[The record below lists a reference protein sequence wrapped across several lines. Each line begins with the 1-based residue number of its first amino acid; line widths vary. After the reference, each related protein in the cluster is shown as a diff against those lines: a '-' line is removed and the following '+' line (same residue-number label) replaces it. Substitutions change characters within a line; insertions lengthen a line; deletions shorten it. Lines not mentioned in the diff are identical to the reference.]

1 MGKHTVVESGAIA
14 EVWRLLKHG
23 IDIPPAWNTSL
34 VDELKMLSAGHMPVL
49 MYKRAKFNADLR
61 WQEELREFVSDKIC
75 PHLAKAGVPI
85 SKSHV
90 ADVLD
95 EIVATESLRESA
107 REAALPL
114 TSRFDT
120 SWAV

>member
-1 MGKHTVVESGAIA
+1 MSKHPGVIA
-14 EVWRLLKHG
+14 EVWRLLKNG
-23 IDIPPAWNTSL
+23 IDIPPLWNTSL
-34 VDELKMLSAGHMPVL
+34 TEELKMLASGHMAIL
-49 MYKRAKFNADLR
+49 MYKRAKFGADLR
-61 WQEELREFVSDKIC
+61 WQEELREFVAEKVC
-75 PHLAKAGVPI
+75 PHLAKAGVPV

-95 EIVATESLRESA
+95 EIIATELLRESA